1 MAYQPHVGQPVQ
13 HALAVVAGHL
23 HPHEVRQLALLRGND
38 AVQGTEDGQ
47 WEASVGQAVLSA
59 AAHVDALAGA
69 IVVPL
74 LQLED
79 QRRKPG
85 GCGVVL
91 VDVATEAALQ
101 GGAVV
106 AFEARLGSMA
116 LQAQGLQ
123 LLLLSGERLGH
134 RDDVIDLEGAHSDG
148 SATELAHPLLP
159 RQQLLPPTP
168 GVLAPALQQVQ
179 EHLQAGPGEALPPIG
194 HAQALR
200 PLLQHLRVLAE
211 LPNHAVR
218 SAHNPQPQRGPLA
231 QPPHGDLGLVALR
244 QQLRPDPAKV
254 FRVEVP
260 RFDLSLPQL
269 PLLELRHGIVPLEP
283 AEALALLGLV
293 AGGHGPGAPVEEGVA
308 VPGREGDGLLL
319 LLGWLEAVQQPA
331 PAIDVK
337 HGGVAPHAEGPD
349 LCGGDAPLLPVPGA
363 DGVKI
368 LHDLLQRELQKLRY
382 LSRHAEHV
390 LALLEGTGQDLVPSE
405 ELVADLPQ
413 SPQRLAQADLG
424 VDPIVNDL
432 HARGAVSPFVG
443 WVQKVDLP
451 RDHVDGFVRAR
462 LPQLSEHGVLD
473 IASLQ
478 ASFWRD
484 RPISSAV
491 TGR

>member
-1 MAYQPHVGQPVQ
+1 M
-13 HALAVVAGHL
+13 
-23 HPHEVRQLALLRGND
+23 
-38 AVQGTEDGQ
+38 
-47 WEASVGQAVLSA
+47 
-59 AAHVDALAGA
+59 
-69 IVVPL
+69 
-74 LQLED
+74 
-79 QRRKPG
+79 
-85 GCGVVL
+85 
-91 VDVATEAALQ
+91 
-101 GGAVV
+101 
-106 AFEARLGSMA
+106 
-116 LQAQGLQ
+116 
-123 LLLLSGERLGH
+123 
-134 RDDVIDLEGAHSDG
+134 
-148 SATELAHPLLP
+148 
-159 RQQLLPPTP
+159 
-168 GVLAPALQQVQ
+168 
-179 EHLQAGPGEALPPIG
+179 
-194 HAQALR
+194 
-200 PLLQHLRVLAE
+200 
-211 LPNHAVR
+211 
-218 SAHNPQPQRGPLA
+218 
-231 QPPHGDLGLVALR
+231 ALR

-254 FRVEVP
+254 FSVEVS
-260 RFDLSLPQL
+260 RFDLSFPQL
-269 PLLELRHGIVPLEP
+269 PLLELRHRIVPLEP

-473 IASLQ
+473 IASHLRIAPGVILAGQAHLQ
-478 ASFWRD
+478 RSHRQIVMTLVGRPVPAAAPDDHGHMSQPFRKFVFEKCFPQFSDMVLAVGLEGPHELSHAPPRQDVVVGAVPNQGLALVELTARRASAGY
-484 RPISSAV
+484 AV
-491 TGR
+491 VELPGPGQLAVRASQKRGLKAVAPERQNLRALR